1 VRACVRCTLKVRTC
15 DERLT
20 SPYSSRI
27 FIHILAARACMLELI
42 DLAIINIT
50 GSRAIKANA
59 DDRWRRTIVDAE
71 VR

>member
-1 VRACVRCTLKVRTC
+1 
-15 DERLT
+15 
-20 SPYSSRI
+20 
-27 FIHILAARACMLELI
+27 MLELI

-71 VR
+71 VRWYCRPLDDVNSN